1 MRKVFFLLMAIASLR
16 VYAQKSIDK
25 DHFYNL
31 IKAKNY
37 PQLLVDAHTLR
48 KEVYGKIWLVDYY
61 IAKANCGL
69 GKPQNAIEWFNSSL
83 KYPNVNNDIRKFLL
97 AEMGSCNSGQA
108 SNAVLTSG
116 VAMPDKSLLNITNLP
131 TSGVMGKSGP
141 IYNCK
146 TPPQPVALLQPKSAA
161 EFESRIF
168 DLDKSAEAI
177 VKYKTLLNTSYH
189 ISVSGRFLLITYG
202 NNVLN
207 KEQAAKTSEL
217 LERTYTFFSR
227 YYNLRPPDKLLAV
240 YLLPDK
246 NILRQT
252 ALRVHGIKIPDANIG
267 YSNIG
272 DLSLLGISDLTHIG
286 TLCHELFHLMI
297 RTDVGDVSPWM
308 DEGIASVYET
318 SQWKGNDLKGDLENW
333 RTDVLRDARRNMP
346 EKMPQLRQ
354 FLNLNWDQFNGLET
368 NDQCQGAINYAYGK
382 HLMLYCQELGK
393 LPELV
398 ASFKNRNQFISENE
412 DYLRNDIELFEIAM
426 NNPVDS
432 IEKQFNQWMD
442 KKYHLKLSSQ
452 TYIPN
457 NSIQP
462 VNVAKT
468 PINQNQPMN
477 TAAAGN
483 QNMNQQTAQLEIPET
498 GIANQAMQQNIA
510 NQTDTPDVTAQQS
523 METPGANDILGSLT
537 LHVKIDNADKMG
549 DSFAYTYYLEGDDN
563 LLNSITE
570 VYYQRNHSSMSEYK
584 SKTFKK
590 STVRPDKFSFKAYQ
604 WGYIDTAYVYIVTTG
619 GVRSETVLKTITYD
633 K

>member
-1 MRKVFFLLMAIASLR
+1 MRTVFLLLMAFASLCTH
-16 VYAQKSIDK
+16 AQKSIDK

-37 PQLLVDAHTLR
+37 PQLLVDAHMVR

-108 SNAVLTSG
+108 SNTVLTTG

-146 TPPQPVALLQPKSAA
+146 TPPQPVALIQPKSAA

-177 VKYKTLLNTSYH
+177 RKYKILLNANYH

-207 KEQAAKTSEL
+207 NEQASKISGL
-217 LERTYTFFSR
+217 LERTYNFFCQ

-267 YSNIG
+267 YSNLG

-318 SQWKGNDLKGDLENW
+318 SQWKDSQLKGDLENW
-333 RTDVLRDARRNMP
+333 RTDVLRNARWNMQ
-346 EKMPQLRQ
+346 EKIPRLRQ
-354 FLNLNWDQFNGLET
+354 FLNFNWDQFNGLET
-368 NDQCQGAINYAYGK
+368 TDQCQGAINYAYGK

-393 LPELV
+393 LPILV
-398 ASFKNRNQFISENE
+398 SAFKDRNLFVSENE
-412 DYLRNDIELFEIAM
+412 DYLGNDIELFEKAL
-426 NNPVDS
+426 NNPIDS

-442 KKYHLKLSSQ
+442 KTYHLKLSSQ
-452 TYIPN
+452 AYIPN
-457 NSIQP
+457 NSFHP
-462 VNVAKT
+462 VNQANA
-468 PINQNQPMN
+468 PISQNIPRN
-477 TAAAGN
+477 TSDAGN
-483 QNMNQQTAQLEIPET
+483 QNIIQQTEQIEIPET
-498 GIANQAMQQNIA
+498 GIANQAMQQNMA
-510 NQTDTPDVTAQQS
+510 NQTIITNAAVQKSLVKP
-523 METPGANDILGSLT
+523 EANEILDSLT

-549 DSFAYTYYLEGDDN
+549 NSVAYSYYLEGDDI
-563 LLNSITE
+563 LLDSIAE
-570 VYYQRNHSSMSEYK
+570 VYYQRNHPSMSEYK
-584 SKTFKK
+584 TKTYKK
-590 STVRPDKFSFKAYQ
+590 STTRPDKFLFKAYQ
-604 WGYIDTAYVYIVTTG
+604 WGYIDSAYVYIVTTG
-619 GVRSETVLKTITYD
+619 GTQSETVLKTIKYD